1 MVARLE
7 VMAVLL
13 WGHVGAALVCVGADQ
28 ICGGALASVPGPDAR
43 TSLLSRSLEL
53 PPVPVLLQVYILL
66 SSSSSCMIALMHDCM
81 SLDHALTMLPCC
93 KTTQGTT
100 WY

>member
-1 MVARLE
+1 MGVGLSLWARLE
-7 VMAVLL
+7 VIMAVPL

-53 PPVPVLLQVYILL
+53 PALSLLF
-66 SSSSSCMIALMHDCM
+66 
-81 SLDHALTMLPCC
+81 
-93 KTTQGTT
+93 
-100 WY
+100 

>member
-7 VMAVLL
+7 VMAVPL

-43 TSLLSRSLEL
+43 TSLLRRPLEL
-53 PPVPVLLQVYILL
+53 PPVPVLLQVISTFI
-66 SSSSSCMIALMHDCM
+66 SSSSRMIA
-81 SLDHALTMLPCC
+81 SHA
-93 KTTQGTT
+93 
-100 WY
+100 